1 MGGEVG
7 GLERGGKCG
16 IAGLLEEWGNFVAFF
31 GEEVLDS
38 EVAGVVGG
46 ADGEEVGFFGIG
58 FHEPVGFVDHA
69 DVAVVEEGV
78 IAAVLM
84 SGLLTERG
92 WAIDGGNGVFVT
104 KSTGDNNGW
113 KTFEILSGGDGCGDA
128 HDLRMSVVGRGEL
141 GERGDPRYRADRY
154 RGFDFGGGCSF

>member
-46 ADGEEVGFFGIG
+46 ADGEEVGFSGIG

-78 IAAVLM
+78 IAAVSM

-113 KTFEILSGGDGCGDA
+113 KTFEILSGGD
-128 HDLRMSVVGRGEL
+128 
-141 GERGDPRYRADRY
+141 
-154 RGFDFGGGCSF
+154 